1 MQNCPDIRIFNALF
15 EGIFWRYFL
24 KYSENL
30 LQQNLDFEHVIL
42 ENALENIVGKFGRHL
57 QIIKPVLERLL
68 EPIEKVEQNKP
79 IAICFF

>member
-1 MQNCPDIRIFNALF
+1 MFR
-15 EGIFWRYFL
+15 FL

-68 EPIEKVEQNKP
+68 EPIEKVEQKKAHLLPFNFLEPRDKWTE
-79 IAICFF
+79 ASVGR

>member
-1 MQNCPDIRIFNALF
+1 MLR
-15 EGIFWRYFL
+15 FL
-24 KYSENL
+24 EYSENL

-68 EPIEKVEQNKP
+68 EPIEKVEQNDLLAGTCEYHGFVTCLLCLEYKT
-79 IAICFF
+79 